1 MAAIVHT
8 PHDLLAKMSL
18 KDIAIAKDFLKAHL
32 PTHIQKRI
40 DFDTLILTDGEFVSP
55 KFTKIQSDV
64 VYSCKIDGLSGYIY
78 VLIEHQSAPHP
89 LMAFR
94 KLQYEVA
101 LMDAH
106 LKAGHKKLPV
116 TIPLCLYHGDQ
127 SPYPYS
133 NDVYDCFDNPE
144 LAKEVS
150 LQPFKLINLTVMDDE
165 QIQKHGLAALFQML
179 IKHHSDKSIYR
190 LLKKLIEIHALQDT
204 INNAKSDNYLQSVLE
219 YIDITADV
227 RNDRQEDIDGAID
240 ALKAAL
246 PEQEGDIMTWTQQ
259 LENRG
264 LAKGIQQ
271 GAQQRDLEIAKNML
285 RKGADLD
292 FIIETTGLTASTVN
306 ELKSKIKH

>member
-32 PTHIQKRI
+32 PAHIQKRI

-64 VYSCKIDGLSGYIY
+64 VYSCKIDGIEGYIY

-106 LKAGHKKLPV
+106 LKAGHNKLPV

-133 NDVYDCFDNPE
+133 NDVYDCFNNPE

-150 LQPFKLINLTVMDDE
+150 L
-165 QIQKHGLAALFQML
+165 AASQG
-179 IKHHSDKSIYR
+179 
-190 LLKKLIEIHALQDT
+190 E
-204 INNAKSDNYLQSVLE
+204 AKP
-219 YIDITADV
+219 
-227 RNDRQEDIDGAID
+227 R
-240 ALKAAL
+240 
-246 PEQEGDIMTWTQQ
+246 
-259 LENRG
+259 
-264 LAKGIQQ
+264 
-271 GAQQRDLEIAKNML
+271 
-285 RKGADLD
+285 
-292 FIIETTGLTASTVN
+292 ASRPR
-306 ELKSKIKH
+306 